1 MLTQLHA
8 IAICGFYAALVVVY
22 GRQFRE
28 GRVGRPWV
36 MRGLLAATVLVHLLL
51 FLVFALRY
59 QRSLMTTVGGALSAL
74 ALSLTIAYLLTEWIT
89 GERNLGIWIVGLA
102 LAFQAIATAMVPG
115 RPPAGSLPKSPLLDV
130 HVGVAMIGYCAFS
143 LSAAFSLM
151 YLLLYHQIKIR
162 HLGLLFDRLPSLEM
176 LEKMG
181 YRAIQFGLGFLL
193 AGVLLGERL
202 LHEVTGHMALKDPK
216 ILIAFFA
223 CAVYGATVLLRSP
236 LAIRG
241 KRFAVLSIAGFG
253 LILFSLFVVDQFLTG
268 FHKF

>member
-8 IAICGFYAALVVVY
+8 IAVCGFYAALVVVY

-28 GRVGRPWV
+28 GRVDRPWV

-59 QRSLMTTVGGALSAL
+59 QRSLMTTVGGAMSAM
-74 ALSLTIAYLLTEWIT
+74 ALGLTIAYLLIEWMT
-89 GERNLGIWIVGLA
+89 GERNLGVWIVGLA
-102 LAFQAIATAMVPG
+102 LTFQAIATAMAPG
-115 RPPAGSLPKSPLLDV
+115 RAPAGSLPTSPLLDV
-130 HVGVAMIGYCAFS
+130 HIGVAMTGYCALS

-162 HLGLLFDRLPSLEM
+162 RLGLLFDRLPSLDM

-193 AGVLLGERL
+193 AGMLLGEHLFHKVNGR
-202 LHEVTGHMALKDPK
+202 MALKDTK
-216 ILIAFFA
+216 TLIAFFA
-223 CAVYGATVLLRSP
+223 CAVYGVTVLLRSP

-241 KRFAVLSIAGFG
+241 KRFAVFSIAGFG
-253 LILFSLFVVDQFLTG
+253 LILFSLFVVNQFLTG